1 MSDEL
6 ATRHAAEMLNVAH
19 DYLLGLLD
27 GGVIPC
33 RGSGVTRLIRRDD
46 LDQYRARR
54 DEDRRRTLDA
64 LTEMSQEMG
73 GYEELP

>member
-6 ATRHAAEMLNVAH
+6 TTKRAAEMLNVAH
-19 DYLLGLLD
+19 EHLLRLLD
-27 GGVIPC
+27 EGIIPC
-33 RGSGVTRLIRRDD
+33 RGSGATRLIRFDD
-46 LDQYRARR
+46 LDRYRARR
-54 DEDRRRTLDA
+54 DEDQRRHLDA